1 MKISPLAAGQN
12 VQVNGAEAGTISPTR
27 LERAKQ
33 IAQGIEPTEQVQ
45 SSGDARVDELNVR
58 KIKMRTNATTNRED
72 LVVPEEPGV
81 EASPVID
88 NPDINESGTV
98 AEETKPLSPQFA
110 ALMKAKRALQVKERE
125 LATREAALKT
135 QSPAGNEDLLAKLK
149 ANPLNVL
156 LENGVTYDQLTADI
170 IAQQNGATP
179 EIQALKAEMKA
190 LKEELNGQFVS
201 RDQLAEQQVLSD
213 IKKEAI
219 ALASEGDEF
228 QAIRQARAYED
239 VKELVHRTWKKG
251 WPDKGY
257 PPGHV
262 LDTAEA
268 AQFVENQ
275 LIEEAL
281 PFAKLKKIQERLTP
295 AEAAQVVAQPPT
307 LKPNTKVM
315 RTLTNRDS
323 ASPVMDRRARAIAA
337 MKGTL
342 IKG

>member
-1 MKISPLAAGQN
+1 MKISPLASGTGVPAQSN
-12 VQVNGAEAGTISPTR
+12 PTSQTISPDKVA
-27 LERAKQ
+27 RAKA
-33 IAQGIEPTEQVQ
+33 IAQGLEPQHEVI
-45 SSGDARVDELNVR
+45 SSGDPQVDKINTR
-58 KIKMRTNATTNRED
+58 RIKMKTQATTNRED
-72 LVVPEEPGV
+72 VLLPEEQGV
-81 EASPVID
+81 EASPAV
-88 NPDINESGTV
+88 DISDTNEPAEV

-125 LATREAALKT
+125 IAQREEALK
-135 QSPAGNEDLLAKLK
+135 SSVPAGQEDIIAKLK

-201 RDQLAEQQVLSD
+201 RDQLAETQVLAD
-213 IKKEAI
+213 IQKEINQTVDSKPDEYEAI
-219 ALASEGDEF
+219 REAKAQST
-228 QAIRQARAYED
+228 
-239 VKELVHRTWKKG
+239 VKDLIHRTWKKTG
-251 WPDKGY
+251 E
-257 PPGHV
+257 V
-262 LDTAEA
+262 LDTKEA
-268 AQFVENQ
+268 IELVENQ

-281 PFAKLKKIQERLTP
+281 PFAKLKKIQSRLTP
-295 AEAAQVVAQPPT
+295 QQEALVQAVQTPAT
-307 LKPNTKVM
+307 KPNTKVM

>member
-1 MKISPLAAGQN
+1 MKISPLAQGSGVPAQSTN
-12 VQVNGAEAGTISPTR
+12 PTSQTVSPDKIA
-27 LERAKQ
+27 RAKA
-33 IAQGIEPTEQVQ
+33 IAMGEEPQEQAQ
-45 SSGDARVDELNVR
+45 SSGDPQVDKINTR
-58 KIKMRTNATTNRED
+58 RIKMKTNTTTNRED
-72 LVVPEEPGV
+72 LVLPEESGV
-81 EASPVID
+81 EASSQVVDI
-88 NPDINESGTV
+88 PDTNEPAAV

-125 LATREAALKT
+125 LATREEALK
-135 QSPAGNEDLLAKLK
+135 SSAPAGQEDIIAKLK

-201 RDQLAEQQVLSD
+201 RDQLAEAQVLSD
-213 IKKEAI
+213 IKKEI
-219 ALASEGDEF
+219 VETVKSRPDEYE
-228 QAIRQARAYED
+228 AIREAKAED
-239 VKELVHRTWKKG
+239 TVKDLIHRTWKKTG
-251 WPDKGY
+251 EI
-257 PPGHV
+257 
-262 LDTAEA
+262 LDTHEA
-268 AQFVENQ
+268 IELVENQ

-281 PFAKLKKIQERLTP
+281 PFAKLKKIQSRLTP
-295 AEAAQVVAQPPT
+295 QQEALVEAVAKSPQP
-307 LKPNTKVM
+307 KPNTKVM